1 MATLKGIPTEAIVEQ
16 VDGGDP
22 IEVVADDFDLEVAEV
37 VAVLAYEKPLTVVA
51 A

>member
-22 IEVVADDFDLEVAEV
+22 IEVVADI
-37 VAVLAYEKPLTVVA
+37 LTLRWRR
-51 A
+51 